1 MRRSR
6 RRTNIRRRTNTR
18 SIPRKNNSKRNTRRN
33 TRRSRKNTRRIPRK
47 NTKRRSTK
55 RVRRIRSRNRVN
67 RNRNRRKIRGG
78 GGGPGSRPSTPP
90 DEPHAEAAAAK
101 AARLL
106 RLAAAQAAQAA
117 EPDTMNAHIILPTPD
132 GSGGVFVS
140 ELWKILDTILGRNDT
155 LEFTDFCECITG
167 VKLAIVD
174 GGLSLKFG
182 INTSANPTRISL
194 TKDGDIIEYTSEAAI
209 GDQISQVEV
218 ENYFR
223 IFGINNGQK
232 FSPSL
237 TGGGKIYGGY
247 ELEIITFIEGVGVFL
262 AVTAIVAIYQQEVIH
277 LSERFKRYITD
288 CCTRRTYTGEIVQAI
303 SDATKADVLA
313 SNNISLILSELNKE
327 NAPTHDDIEKIN
339 IALER
344 KKAEYEHLVAITEAM
359 SRSSLRLR
367 VSSDQIEV
375 LQADLDNIGEGS
387 PVVIPPDEPGLQKL
401 AGLADAKSILVKN
414 PLLNIDVDVEAGEG
428 GED

>member
-1 MRRSR
+1 
-6 RRTNIRRRTNTR
+6 
-18 SIPRKNNSKRNTRRN
+18 
-33 TRRSRKNTRRIPRK
+33 
-47 NTKRRSTK
+47 
-55 RVRRIRSRNRVN
+55 
-67 RNRNRRKIRGG
+67 
-78 GGGPGSRPSTPP
+78 
-90 DEPHAEAAAAK
+90 
-101 AARLL
+101 
-106 RLAAAQAAQAA
+106 
-117 EPDTMNAHIILPTPD
+117 MNAHIILPTPD
-132 GSGGVFVS
+132 GSGQVFVS

-194 TKDGDIIEYTSEAAI
+194 TKDGEIIQYSSSEASD
-209 GDQISQVEV
+209 DQISQVEV

-223 IFGINNGQK
+223 IFGINNEQE
-232 FSPSL
+232 FSSL

-303 SDATKADVLA
+303 SDATTADVLA

-327 NAPTHDDIEKIN
+327 NAPTPDDIEKIN

-414 PLLNIDVDVEAGEG
+414 PLLDVEAGEG